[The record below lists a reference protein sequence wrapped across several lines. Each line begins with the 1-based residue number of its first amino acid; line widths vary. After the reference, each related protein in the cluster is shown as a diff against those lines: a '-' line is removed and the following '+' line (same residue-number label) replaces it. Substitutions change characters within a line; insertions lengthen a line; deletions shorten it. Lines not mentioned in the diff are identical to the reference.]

1 MQMLHF
7 VQNKKDH
14 HDSTKYYLSTI
25 HTYTVFP
32 WKLFFFESGKCGN
45 FYVVFALWQFFTLRE
60 ETTREI
66 RYVNQV
72 QCIQIIDLIY
82 KNSLCQDKLR
92 IIFSNYFAPIF
103 I

>member
-1 MQMLHF
+1 MYFIQMLHF

-45 FYVVFALWQFFTLRE
+45 FYVVFALWQFFTSRE
-60 ETTREI
+60 EITRGNT
-66 RYVNQV
+66 VCKPSAV
-72 QCIQIIDLIY
+72 HP
-82 KNSLCQDKLR
+82 
-92 IIFSNYFAPIF
+92 NY
-103 I
+103 